1 MEFLYAYDFF
11 LSGESLDE
19 VMGKYARWK
28 IVLKGKVLNVNVE
41 KTKGM
46 LEKTKGMQLFYD
58 KKEDLES

>member
-19 VMGKYARWK
+19 VMGKFARWK
-28 IVLKGKVLNVNVE
+28 IVLKEKVLNVNV
-41 KTKGM
+41 
-46 LEKTKGMQLFYD
+46 EKTKGMQLFYD

>member
-19 VMGKYARWK
+19 VMGNYARWK

-46 LEKTKGMQLFYD
+46 QLFYD

>member
-1 MEFLYAYDFF
+1 MEFLHAYDFF

-46 LEKTKGMQLFYD
+46 QLFYD